1 MTLKAVTLLCLMIKD
16 RLTSSTIS
24 QDRLLRKAVPAGWAE
39 AIEGGGQNSGACTET
54 RVPGSQ
60 FRTAIATDKRPT
72 HRSGVSMETEKA
84 SMLLL
89 ILVFC
94 HIK

>member
-39 AIEGGGQNSGACTET
+39 AIEGGGQHSGACTET
-54 RVPGSQ
+54 HILALSLKLQQPQIKGQ
-60 FRTAIATDKRPT
+60 LA
-72 HRSGVSMETEKA
+72 GVASMKTEKA
-84 SMLLL
+84 SMVLL